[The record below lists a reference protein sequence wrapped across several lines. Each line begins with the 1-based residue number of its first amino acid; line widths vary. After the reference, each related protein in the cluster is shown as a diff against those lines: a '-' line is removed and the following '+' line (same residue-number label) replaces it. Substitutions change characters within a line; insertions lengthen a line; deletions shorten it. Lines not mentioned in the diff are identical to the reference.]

1 VASSCA
7 GLPEFTDGVAN
18 LKANAIKAR
27 TLETQGQQRIA
38 TPPRAPSRHRPPTRE
53 AVRWQGHSCG
63 RLVAGCR
70 QYLNSACSEEGAIV
84 RKVLIANR
92 GEIAVRV
99 ARACRDAGLASVAVY
114 AEPDRDAVHVRA
126 ADEAFALGGDTPAA
140 SYLDIEKVLKVA
152 ADSGADAVHPGYGF
166 LSENAD
172 FAQAVLDASLTW
184 IGPPPE
190 AIRALGD
197 KVAARHIAQRA
208 GAPLVAGT
216 KDPVGGAEE
225 VVAFAEEHGL
235 PIAIK
240 AAFGG
245 GGRGLKVARTLEE
258 IPELYDSAVREAQ
271 VSFGRGECFV
281 ERYLDRPRHVET
293 QCLADQHGN
302 VVVVS
307 TRDCSLQ
314 RRHQKLVEEAP
325 APYLTPE
332 QNAELYRASKAIL
345 KEAGY
350 VGAGTCEFLV
360 GQDGTI
366 SFLEVNT
373 RLQVEHPVTEEVTG
387 IDLVRE
393 MFRVAEG
400 EELGYEDPPLRGHSF
415 EFRINGEDP
424 GRNFLPA
431 PGTVTTFAPPSG
443 PGVRLDAGVES
454 GSVIGPAWDS
464 LLAKLIVTGADRRQ
478 ALQRAARALNEF
490 RVEGMATALP
500 FHRAV
505 VTDPAFA
512 PEVNGREGEPFEVH
526 TRWIETEFVNAIE
539 PFGAMASESEE
550 GVARETV
557 VVEVGGKRLE
567 VSLPATLAMPLARA
581 AVAGGAK
588 PARRKGGARRGVS
601 AVSGDA
607 LASPMQGT
615 IVKVAVT
622 EGQEVA
628 EGDLIVVLEAMKMEQ
643 PINAHRAGTVADLK
657 AEVGG
662 SLSSGAVI
670 CQIKD

>member
-1 VASSCA
+1 M
-7 GLPEFTDGVAN
+7 
-18 LKANAIKAR
+18 
-27 TLETQGQQRIA
+27 
-38 TPPRAPSRHRPPTRE
+38 
-53 AVRWQGHSCG
+53 
-63 RLVAGCR
+63 
-70 QYLNSACSEEGAIV
+70 

-99 ARACRDAGLASVAVY
+99 ARACRDAGIGSVAVY
-114 AEPDRDAVHVRA
+114 ADPDRDALHVRA

-140 SYLDIEKVLKVA
+140 SYLDISKVLQAA
-152 ADSGADAVHPGYGF
+152 ADSGADAIHPGYGF

-172 FAQAVLDASLTW
+172 FAQAVLDAGLTW
-184 IGPPPE
+184 IGPPPQ
-190 AIRALGD
+190 AIRDLGD

-216 KDPVGGAEE
+216 PDPVSGADE
-225 VVAFAEEHGL
+225 VVAFAKEHGL

-245 GGRGLKVARTLEE
+245 GGRGLKVARNLEE
-258 IPELYDSAVREAQ
+258 VPELYDSAVREA
-271 VSFGRGECFV
+271 VAAFGRGECFV
-281 ERYLDRPRHVET
+281 ERYLDKPRHVET
-293 QCLADQHGN
+293 QCLADSHGN

-325 APYLTPE
+325 APFLSE
-332 QNAELYRASKAIL
+332 AQNAELYAASKAIL

-350 VGAGTCEFLV
+350 VGAGTVEFLV
-360 GQDGTI
+360 GTDGTI

-393 MFRVAEG
+393 MFRIADG
-400 EELGYEDPPLRGHSF
+400 EELGYGDPVLRGHSF

-424 GRNFLPA
+424 GRGFLPA
-431 PGTVTTFAPPSG
+431 PGTVTKFAPPSG

-464 LLAKLIVTGADRRQ
+464 LLAKLIVTGATREQ
-478 ALQRAARALNEF
+478 ALQRAARALAEF
-490 RVEGMATALP
+490 EIEGMATAVP

-505 VTDPAFA
+505 VVDPAFA
-512 PEVNGREGEPFEVH
+512 PAEGPFTVH
-526 TRWIETEFVNAIE
+526 TRWIETEFVNEIPAFTAPAAEDSEDE
-539 PFGAMASESEE
+539 PG
-550 GVARETV
+550 RETV

-567 VSLPATLAMPLARA
+567 VSLPSSLGMTLARTA
-581 AVAGGAK
+581 AAGGAK
-588 PARRKGGARRGVS
+588 PKRRAAKKSGPA
-601 AVSGDA
+601 ASGDT

-615 IVKVAVT
+615 IVKVAVE
-622 EGQEVA
+622 EGQRVE
-628 EGDLIVVLEAMKMEQ
+628 EGELIVVLEAMKMEQ
-643 PINAHRAGTVADLK
+643 PLNAHRSGTIVGLT
-657 AEVGG
+657 AEVGA
-662 SLSSGAVI
+662 SLTSGATI
-670 CQIKD
+670 CEIKD

>member
-1 VASSCA
+1 M
-7 GLPEFTDGVAN
+7 
-18 LKANAIKAR
+18 
-27 TLETQGQQRIA
+27 
-38 TPPRAPSRHRPPTRE
+38 
-53 AVRWQGHSCG
+53 
-63 RLVAGCR
+63 
-70 QYLNSACSEEGAIV
+70 

-99 ARACRDAGLASVAVY
+99 ARACRDAGIGSVAVY
-114 AEPDRDAVHVRA
+114 ADPDRDALHVRA
-126 ADEAFALGGDTPAA
+126 ADEAFALGGDTPAT
-140 SYLDIEKVLKVA
+140 SYLDIAKVLQAA
-152 ADSGADAVHPGYGF
+152 ADSGADAIHPGYGF
-166 LSENAD
+166 LSENAE
-172 FAQAVLDASLTW
+172 FAQAVLDAGLTW
-184 IGPPPE
+184 IGPPPH
-190 AIRALGD
+190 AIRDLGD

-216 KDPVGGAEE
+216 PDPVSGADE
-225 VVAFAEEHGL
+225 VVAFAKEHGL

-258 IPELYDSAVREAQ
+258 VPELYDSAVREA
-271 VSFGRGECFV
+271 VAAFGRGECFV

-293 QCLADQHGN
+293 QCLADKHGN

-325 APYLTPE
+325 APFLSE
-332 QNAELYRASKAIL
+332 AQNAELYRASKAIL

-350 VGAGTCEFLV
+350 EGAGTCEFLV

-387 IDLVRE
+387 LDLVRE
-393 MFRVAEG
+393 MFRIADG
-400 EELGYEDPPLRGHSF
+400 EELGYDDPAVRGHSF

-431 PGTVTTFAPPSG
+431 PGTVTAFAAPTG
-443 PGVRLDAGVES
+443 PGVRLDAGVEA

-464 LLAKLIVTGADRRQ
+464 LLAKLIVTGATREQ

-490 RVEGMATALP
+490 QVEGMATAIP
-500 FHRAV
+500 FHRTV
-505 VTDPAFA
+505 VKDPAFA
-512 PEVNGREGEPFEVH
+512 PELTGSAEPFTVH
-526 TRWIETEFVNAIE
+526 TRWIETEFVNEIP
-539 PFGAMASESEE
+539 PFTAPGGEE
-550 GVARETV
+550 GEADTRETV

-567 VSLPATLAMPLARA
+567 VSLPASLGMPLARA

-588 PARRKGGARRGVS
+588 PKRKAAKKSGS
-601 AVSGDA
+601 AASGDT

-615 IVKVAVT
+615 IVKVAVE
-622 EGQEVA
+622 EGQQVA
-628 EGDLIVVLEAMKMEQ
+628 EGELVVVLEAMKMEQ
-643 PINAHRAGTVADLK
+643 PINAHRAGTIKSLA
-657 AEVGG
+657 AEVGAA
-662 SLSSGAVI
+662 LTSGAVI
-670 CQIKD
+670 CEIKD

>member
-1 VASSCA
+1 M
-7 GLPEFTDGVAN
+7 
-18 LKANAIKAR
+18 
-27 TLETQGQQRIA
+27 
-38 TPPRAPSRHRPPTRE
+38 
-53 AVRWQGHSCG
+53 
-63 RLVAGCR
+63 
-70 QYLNSACSEEGAIV
+70 

-99 ARACRDAGLASVAVY
+99 ARACRDAGIASVAVY
-114 AEPDRDAVHVRA
+114 ADPDRDALHVRA

-140 SYLDIEKVLKVA
+140 SYLDISKVLQA
-152 ADSGADAVHPGYGF
+152 ATDSGADAIHPGYGF

-172 FAQAVLDASLTW
+172 FAQAVLDAGLTW
-184 IGPPPE
+184 IGPPPQ
-190 AIRALGD
+190 AIRDLGD

-216 KDPVGGAEE
+216 PDPVSGADE
-225 VVAFAEEHGL
+225 VVAFAKEHGL

-258 IPELYDSAVREAQ
+258 VPELYDSAVREA
-271 VSFGRGECFV
+271 VAAFGRGECFV
-281 ERYLDRPRHVET
+281 ERYLDKPRHVET
-293 QCLADQHGN
+293 QCLADSHGN

-325 APYLTPE
+325 APFLTE
-332 QNAELYRASKAIL
+332 AQNAELYAASKAIL

-350 VGAGTCEFLV
+350 VGAGTVEFLV
-360 GQDGTI
+360 AADGLI

-373 RLQVEHPVTEEVTG
+373 RLQVEHPVTEEVSG

-393 MFRVAEG
+393 MFRIADG
-400 EELGYEDPPLRGHSF
+400 EELGYGDPVLRGHSI

-424 GRNFLPA
+424 GRGFLPA
-431 PGTVTTFAPPSG
+431 PGTVTKFAPPSG

-464 LLAKLIVTGADRRQ
+464 LLAKLIVTGATREQ
-478 ALQRAARALNEF
+478 ALQRAARALAEF
-490 RVEGMATALP
+490 EIEGMATAVP

-512 PEVNGREGEPFEVH
+512 PAEGPFTVH
-526 TRWIETEFVNAIE
+526 TRWIETEFVNEIPAFTAPAADDTEEE
-539 PFGAMASESEE
+539 PG
-550 GVARETV
+550 RETV

-567 VSLPATLAMPLARA
+567 VSLPSSLGMTLARTA
-581 AVAGGAK
+581 AAGGAK
-588 PARRKGGARRGVS
+588 PKRRAAKKSGPA
-601 AVSGDA
+601 ASGDT

-615 IVKVAVT
+615 IVKVAVE
-622 EGQEVA
+622 EGQRVE
-628 EGDLIVVLEAMKMEQ
+628 EGELIVVLEAMKMEQ
-643 PINAHRAGTVADLK
+643 PLNAHRSGTVVGLT
-657 AEVGG
+657 AEVGA
-662 SLSSGAVI
+662 SLTSGATI
-670 CQIKD
+670 CEIKD

>member
-1 VASSCA
+1 M
-7 GLPEFTDGVAN
+7 
-18 LKANAIKAR
+18 
-27 TLETQGQQRIA
+27 Q
-38 TPPRAPSRHRPPTRE
+38 
-53 AVRWQGHSCG
+53 
-63 RLVAGCR
+63 
-70 QYLNSACSEEGAIV
+70 
-84 RKVLIANR
+84 KVLIANR

-99 ARACRDAGLASVAVY
+99 ARACRDAGIASVAVY
-114 AEPDRDAVHVRA
+114 ADPDRDACHVRA
-126 ADEAFALGGDTPAA
+126 ADEAYALGGDTPAA
-140 SYLDIEKVLKVA
+140 SYLDQAKVLA
-152 ADSGADAVHPGYGF
+152 AAAESGADAVHPGYGF

-172 FAQAVLDASLTW
+172 FAQAVLDAGLTW
-184 IGPPPE
+184 IGPPPQ
-190 AIRALGD
+190 AIRDLGD

-216 KDPVGGAEE
+216 PDPVSGADE
-225 VVAFAEEHGL
+225 VVAFAEQHGL

-245 GGRGLKVARTLEE
+245 GGRGLKVARTMEE
-258 IPELYDSAVREAQ
+258 VPELYDSAVREA
-271 VSFGRGECFV
+271 VAAFGRGECFV
-281 ERYLDRPRHVET
+281 ERYLDKPRHVET
-293 QCLADQHGN
+293 QCLADTHGN

-325 APYLTPE
+325 APFLPE
-332 QNAELYRASKAIL
+332 DQNAQLRQASKAIL

-350 VGAGTCEFLV
+350 VGAGTVEFLV
-360 GQDGTI
+360 GNDGTI

-393 MFRVAEG
+393 MFRIADG
-400 EELGYEDPPLRGHSF
+400 EAIGYDDPPMRGHSF

-431 PGTVTTFAPPSG
+431 PGTVTSFVPPAG

-464 LLAKLIVTGADRRQ
+464 LLAKLIVTGATRAQ
-478 ALQRAARALNEF
+478 ALQRAARALAEF
-490 RVEGMATALP
+490 QVEGMATAIP

-505 VTDPAFA
+505 VKDPAFTS
-512 PEVNGREGEPFEVH
+512 EPFTVH
-526 TRWIETEFVNAIE
+526 TRWIETEFHNTIAPFTPTGTDEAEE
-539 PFGAMASESEE
+539 PT
-550 GVARETV
+550 ARETV

-567 VSLPATLAMPLARA
+567 ISLPAVLGLAVSPGEA
-581 AVAGGAK
+581 AGAK
-588 PARRKGGARRGVS
+588 KPKRKAAKKSGS
-601 AVSGDA
+601 AASGDA

-615 IVKVAVT
+615 IVKVAVA
-622 EGQEVA
+622 EGDTVA

-643 PINAHRAGTVADLK
+643 PLNAHRAGIVKNLNAN
-657 AEVGG
+657 VGA
-662 SLSSGAVI
+662 SVSAGAVI
-670 CQIKD
+670 CELKD

>member
-1 VASSCA
+1 M
-7 GLPEFTDGVAN
+7 
-18 LKANAIKAR
+18 
-27 TLETQGQQRIA
+27 
-38 TPPRAPSRHRPPTRE
+38 
-53 AVRWQGHSCG
+53 
-63 RLVAGCR
+63 
-70 QYLNSACSEEGAIV
+70 

-99 ARACRDAGLASVAVY
+99 ARACRDAGIGSVAVY
-114 AEPDRDAVHVRA
+114 ADPDRDALHVRA
-126 ADEAFALGGDTPAA
+126 ADEAYALGGDTPAT
-140 SYLDIEKVLKVA
+140 SYLDIAKVLAAA
-152 ADSGADAVHPGYGF
+152 ADSGADAIHPGYGF
-166 LSENAD
+166 LSENAE
-172 FAQAVLDASLTW
+172 FAQAVLDAGLTW
-184 IGPPPE
+184 IGPPPH
-190 AIRALGD
+190 AIRDLGD

-216 KDPVGGAEE
+216 PDPVSGAEE
-225 VVAFAEEHGL
+225 VVAFAKEHGL

-245 GGRGLKVARTLEE
+245 GGRGLKVARTLDEV
-258 IPELYDSAVREAQ
+258 PELYDSAVREA
-271 VSFGRGECFV
+271 VAAFGRGECFV

-293 QCLADQHGN
+293 QCLADKHGN

-325 APYLTPE
+325 APFLSDE

-350 VGAGTCEFLV
+350 EGAGTCEFLV

-387 IDLVRE
+387 LDLVRE
-393 MFRVAEG
+393 MFRIADG
-400 EELGYEDPPLRGHSF
+400 EELGYDDPPVRGHSF

-431 PGTVTTFAPPSG
+431 PGTVTTFDAPAG

-464 LLAKLIVTGADRRQ
+464 LLAKLIVTGATRAQ
-478 ALQRAARALNEF
+478 ALQRASRALAEF
-490 RVEGMATALP
+490 TVEGMATAIP

-512 PEVNGREGEPFEVH
+512 PELTGSADPFTVH
-526 TRWIETEFVNAIE
+526 TRWIETEFVNEIP
-539 PFGAMASESEE
+539 PFTAPGTDEAEADT
-550 GVARETV
+550 RETV

-567 VSLPATLAMPLARA
+567 VSLPSSLGMPLARA

-588 PARRKGGARRGVS
+588 PKRKAAKKSGS
-601 AVSGDA
+601 AASGDS

-615 IVKVAVT
+615 IVKVAVEEGQRVT
-622 EGQEVA
+622 EGELV
-628 EGDLIVVLEAMKMEQ
+628 VVLEAMKMEQ
-643 PINAHRAGTVADLK
+643 PLNAHRSGTIKGLT
-657 AEVGG
+657 AEVGAA
-662 SLSSGAVI
+662 LTSGAVI
-670 CQIKD
+670 CEIKD

>member
-1 VASSCA
+1 M
-7 GLPEFTDGVAN
+7 
-18 LKANAIKAR
+18 
-27 TLETQGQQRIA
+27 
-38 TPPRAPSRHRPPTRE
+38 
-53 AVRWQGHSCG
+53 
-63 RLVAGCR
+63 
-70 QYLNSACSEEGAIV
+70 

-99 ARACRDAGLASVAVY
+99 ARACRDAGIASVAVY
-114 AEPDRDAVHVRA
+114 ADPDRDALHVRA
-126 ADEAFALGGDTPAA
+126 ADEAFALGGDTPAT
-140 SYLDIEKVLKVA
+140 SYLDMAKVLGA
-152 ADSGADAVHPGYGF
+152 ARESGADAIHPGYGF

-172 FAQAVLDASLTW
+172 FAQAVLDAGLIW
-184 IGPPPE
+184 IGPPPQ
-190 AIRALGD
+190 AIRDLGD

-216 KDPVGGAEE
+216 PDPVSGADE
-225 VVAFAEEHGL
+225 VVTFAQEHGL

-245 GGRGLKVARTLEE
+245 GGRGLKVARTLDEV
-258 IPELYDSAVREAQ
+258 PELYDSAVREA
-271 VSFGRGECFV
+271 VAAFGRGECFV
-281 ERYLDRPRHVET
+281 ERYLDKPRHVET
-293 QCLADQHGN
+293 QCLADTHGN

-325 APYLTPE
+325 APFLSPE
-332 QNAELYRASKAIL
+332 QNAQLYTASKAIL

-350 VGAGTCEFLV
+350 VGAGTVEFLV
-360 GQDGTI
+360 GADGTI

-393 MFRVAEG
+393 MFRIADG
-400 EELGYEDPPLRGHSF
+400 EALGYDDPVLRGHSF

-431 PGTVTTFAPPSG
+431 PGTVTTFAPPAG

-464 LLAKLIVTGADRRQ
+464 LLAKLIVSGATRQQ
-478 ALQRAARALNEF
+478 ALQRAARALAEF
-490 RVEGMATALP
+490 QVEGMATAIP

-505 VTDPAFA
+505 VADAAFA
-512 PEVNGREGEPFEVH
+512 PEVHGQDGPFTVH
-526 TRWIETEFVNAIE
+526 TRWIETEFVNEIKPFTAPADVDTDEE
-539 PFGAMASESEE
+539 PG
-550 GVARETV
+550 RETV

-567 VSLPATLAMPLARA
+567 VSLPVSLGMSLARTGLA
-581 AVAGGAK
+581 AGAK
-588 PARRKGGARRGVS
+588 PKRRAAKKSGPA
-601 AVSGDA
+601 ASGDT

-615 IVKVAVT
+615 IVKVAVE
-622 EGQEVA
+622 EGQEVQ
-628 EGDLIVVLEAMKMEQ
+628 EGDLVVVLEAMKMEQ
-643 PINAHRAGTVADLK
+643 PLNAHKSGTIKGLS
-657 AEVGG
+657 AEVGA
-662 SLSSGAVI
+662 SLTSGAAI
-670 CQIKD
+670 CEIKD

>member
-1 VASSCA
+1 M
-7 GLPEFTDGVAN
+7 
-18 LKANAIKAR
+18 
-27 TLETQGQQRIA
+27 
-38 TPPRAPSRHRPPTRE
+38 
-53 AVRWQGHSCG
+53 
-63 RLVAGCR
+63 
-70 QYLNSACSEEGAIV
+70 

-99 ARACRDAGLASVAVY
+99 ARACRDSGIASVAVY
-114 AEPDRDAVHVRA
+114 ADPDRDALHVRV

-140 SYLDIEKVLKVA
+140 SYLDISKVLKA
-152 ADSGADAVHPGYGF
+152 ARESGADAIHPGYGF
-166 LSENAD
+166 LSENAE
-172 FAQAVLDASLTW
+172 FAQAVLDAGLIW
-184 IGPPPE
+184 IGPPPQ
-190 AIRALGD
+190 AIRDLGD

-216 KDPVGGAEE
+216 PDPVSGADE

-258 IPELYDSAVREAQ
+258 VPELYDSAVREA
-271 VSFGRGECFV
+271 VAAFGRGECFV
-281 ERYLDRPRHVET
+281 ERYLDKPRHVET

-325 APYLTPE
+325 APFLSDAQME
-332 QNAELYRASKAIL
+332 ELYSASKAIL

-350 VGAGTCEFLV
+350 VGAGTVEFLV
-360 GQDGTI
+360 GLDGTI

-373 RLQVEHPVTEEVTG
+373 RLQVEHPVTEEVAG

-393 MFRVAEG
+393 MFRIADG
-400 EELGYEDPPLRGHSF
+400 EKLGYDDPVLRGHSF

-431 PGTVTTFAPPSG
+431 PGTVTTFAPPTG

-464 LLAKLIVTGADRRQ
+464 LLAKLIVTGRTRKE
-478 ALQRAARALNEF
+478 ALQRAARALEEF
-490 RVEGMATALP
+490 TVEGMATAIP

-512 PEVNGREGEPFEVH
+512 PELTGSSEPFTVH
-526 TRWIETEFVNAIE
+526 TRWIETEFVNEIK
-539 PFGAMASESEE
+539 PFTSPADAEADEE
-550 GVARETV
+550 AGRETV

-567 VSLPATLAMPLARA
+567 VSLPSSLGMSLARTGLA
-581 AVAGGAK
+581 AGAK
-588 PARRKGGARRGVS
+588 PKRRAAKKSGPA
-601 AVSGDA
+601 ASGDT

-615 IVKVAVT
+615 IVKIAVE
-622 EGQEVA
+622 EGQEVQ

-643 PINAHRAGTVADLK
+643 PINAHKAGTVKGLG
-657 AEVGG
+657 AEVGA
-662 SLSSGAVI
+662 SVTSGAAI
-670 CQIKD
+670 CEIKD

>member
-1 VASSCA
+1 M
-7 GLPEFTDGVAN
+7 
-18 LKANAIKAR
+18 
-27 TLETQGQQRIA
+27 
-38 TPPRAPSRHRPPTRE
+38 
-53 AVRWQGHSCG
+53 
-63 RLVAGCR
+63 
-70 QYLNSACSEEGAIV
+70 

-99 ARACRDAGLASVAVY
+99 ARACRDAGIASVAVY
-114 AEPDRDAVHVRA
+114 AEPDRDALHVRV

-140 SYLDIEKVLKVA
+140 SYLDFDKVLKAA

-172 FAQAVLDASLTW
+172 FAQAVIDAGLNW
-184 IGPPPE
+184 IGPPPQ
-190 AIRALGD
+190 AIRDLGD

-216 KDPVGGAEE
+216 KDPVSGAEE

-245 GGRGLKVARTLEE
+245 GGRGLKVARSLEE
-258 IPELYDSAVREAQ
+258 VPELYDSAVREA
-271 VSFGRGECFV
+271 VAAFGRGECFV

-293 QCLADQHGN
+293 QCLADKHGN

-325 APYLTPE
+325 APYLTDE

-345 KEAGY
+345 REAGY
-350 VGAGTCEFLV
+350 EGAGTCEFLV

-393 MFRVAEG
+393 MFRIADG
-400 EELGYEDPPLRGHSF
+400 EELGYDDPPLRGHSF

-464 LLAKLIVTGADRRQ
+464 LLAKLIVSGSTRQQ
-478 ALQRAARALNEF
+478 ALQRAARALDEF
-490 RVEGMATALP
+490 EVTGMATAIP
-500 FHRAV
+500 FHRTV
-505 VTDPAFA
+505 VRDAAFA
-512 PEVNGREGEPFEVH
+512 PEVNGREGEPFDVH
-526 TRWIETEFVNAIE
+526 TRWIETEFVNDIK
-539 PFGAMASESEE
+539 PFAAPTAGETDEEESA
-550 GVARETV
+550 GRETV

-567 VSLPATLAMPLARA
+567 VSLPSSLGMPLARA
-581 AVAGGAK
+581 AVE
-588 PARRKGGARRGVS
+588 GGARKPRRKAAKKSGS
-601 AVSGDA
+601 AASGDS

-615 IVKVAVT
+615 IVKVAVE
-622 EGQEVA
+622 EGQRVE
-628 EGDLIVVLEAMKMEQ
+628 EGELIIVLEAMKMEQ
-643 PINAHRAGTVADLK
+643 PLNAHRSGTVKDLR
-657 AEVGG
+657 AEIGASVT
-662 SLSSGAVI
+662 SGAVI
-670 CQIKD
+670 CEIKD

>member
-1 VASSCA
+1 M
-7 GLPEFTDGVAN
+7 
-18 LKANAIKAR
+18 
-27 TLETQGQQRIA
+27 
-38 TPPRAPSRHRPPTRE
+38 
-53 AVRWQGHSCG
+53 
-63 RLVAGCR
+63 
-70 QYLNSACSEEGAIV
+70 

-99 ARACRDAGLASVAVY
+99 ARACRDAGIASVAVY
-114 AEPDRDAVHVRA
+114 ADPDRDALHVRA

-140 SYLDIEKVLKVA
+140 SYLDMAKVLQAA
-152 ADSGADAVHPGYGF
+152 ADSGADAIHPGYGF
-166 LSENAD
+166 LSENAE
-172 FAQAVLDASLTW
+172 FAQAVIDAGLTW
-184 IGPPPE
+184 IGPPPQ
-190 AIRALGD
+190 AIRDLGD

-216 KDPVGGAEE
+216 PDPVSGADE
-225 VVAFAEEHGL
+225 VVAFAKEHGL

-258 IPELYDSAVREAQ
+258 VPELYDSAVREA
-271 VSFGRGECFV
+271 VAAFGRGECFV
-281 ERYLDRPRHVET
+281 ERYLDKPRHVET
-293 QCLADQHGN
+293 QCLADTHGN

-325 APYLTPE
+325 APFLSE
-332 QNAELYRASKAIL
+332 AQNAELYRASKAIL

-350 VGAGTCEFLV
+350 VGAGTVEFLV
-360 GQDGTI
+360 GTDGTI

-393 MFRVAEG
+393 MFRIADG
-400 EELGYEDPPLRGHSF
+400 EELGYDDPAVRGHSF

-424 GRNFLPA
+424 GRGFLPA
-431 PGTVTTFAPPSG
+431 PGTVTAFNAPTG

-464 LLAKLIVTGADRRQ
+464 LLAKLIVTGATREQ
-478 ALQRAARALNEF
+478 ALQRAARALAEF
-490 RVEGMATALP
+490 EVEGMATAIP

-505 VTDPAFA
+505 VADPAFTA
-512 PEVNGREGEPFEVH
+512 DPFRVH
-526 TRWIETEFVNAIE
+526 TRWIETEFVNDIK
-539 PFGAMASESEE
+539 PFTIPGDTEE
-550 GVARETV
+550 DEAGRETI

-567 VSLPATLAMPLARA
+567 VSLPSSLGMTLARTGLAA
-581 AVAGGAK
+581 GAK
-588 PARRKGGARRGVS
+588 PKRRAAKKSSS
-601 AVSGDA
+601 AASGDT

-615 IVKVAVT
+615 IVKVAVE
-622 EGQEVA
+622 EGQEVK

-643 PINAHRAGTVADLK
+643 PLNAHRSGTVKGLA
-657 AEVGG
+657 AEVGA
-662 SLSSGAVI
+662 SLTSGATI
-670 CQIKD
+670 CEIKD